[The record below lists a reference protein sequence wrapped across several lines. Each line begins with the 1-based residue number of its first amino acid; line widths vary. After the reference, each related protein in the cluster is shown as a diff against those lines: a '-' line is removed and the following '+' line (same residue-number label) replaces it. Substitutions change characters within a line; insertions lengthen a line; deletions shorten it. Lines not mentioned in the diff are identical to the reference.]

1 MRLAAGCLKLL
12 KQHGAVGVHRP
23 DSREDHSEDH
33 SWGQTIER
41 LDRVSRAMNP
51 LLLLIAV
58 ALVVLNLACVVN
70 LIDWRTPSQSS
81 AAPAAAAAAPGTAA
95 VDGPHGAHHPE
106 GRPH

>member
-1 MRLAAGCLKLL
+1 M
-12 KQHGAVGVHRP
+12 GVHRP

-51 LLLLIAV
+51 VLLFIAV

-70 LIDWRTPSQSS
+70 LIDWRNPAQSS
-81 AAPAAAAAAPGTAA
+81 AAPAVSAAAAPGHTAL
-95 VDGPHGAHHPE
+95 DRTGDTRHPADS